1 MVVFIA
7 DRTNKLPIQRYTLE
21 LWDKRIPPLGIAR
34 NRHPIPIVF
43 VAEFIVDQAITENT
57 IHILD
62 HSHIICKYT
71 GIAYSSQHDER
82 DSANTFDSLNS
93 LYFDIIGH
101 MFAHRHSHDT
111 NMYLLH

>member
-7 DRTNKLPIQRYTLE
+7 DRTNKLSIERYALE
-21 LWDKRIPPLGIAR
+21 LGDKRIPPLGIAR

-43 VAEFIVDQAITENT
+43 VTKFIVDQAITKYT

-62 HSHIICKYT
+62 HSHIICEYI
-71 GIAYSSQHDER
+71 GIAYASQNDER

-93 LYFDIIGH
+93 LYFDII
-101 MFAHRHSHDT
+101 
-111 NMYLLH
+111 